1 MLRRVLVLVLLL
13 SLLFPLSCSL
23 RRPRLE
29 EACFPLSDLSRE
41 VSRRYKGVQVMRGLY
56 SLKLKRDREGGLLR
70 GEFYF
75 DVSRGLRARFYSPF
89 ASRIAEARVKG
100 SEAELYFLQE
110 GVLYQGGLQGE
121 EILCL
126 RFVYGEVE
134 GRRLPVRLIGSAMF
148 MMFQFGRI
156 GPWDFELRL
165 KALDLDPSPSAA
177 LPPMRVPPGVIIL
190 PLRDLLEVLGLRA

>member
-29 EACFPLSDLSRE
+29 ETCFPLSDLSRE

-100 SEAELYFLQE
+100 SEVELYFLQE
-110 GVLYQGGLQGE
+110 GVLYRGGLQGE
-121 EILCL
+121 DVLCL

-134 GRRLPVRLIGSAMF
+134 GRRLPVRLIG
-148 MMFQFGRI
+148 RL

-165 KALDLDPSPSAA
+165 KALDLDPPPSTA

>member
-1 MLRRVLVLVLLL
+1 V
-13 SLLFPLSCSL
+13 
-23 RRPRLE
+23 
-29 EACFPLSDLSRE
+29 
-41 VSRRYKGVQVMRGLY
+41 
-56 SLKLKRDREGGLLR
+56 
-70 GEFYF
+70 
-75 DVSRGLRARFYSPF
+75 RFYSPF

-100 SEAELYFLQE
+100 SKVELYFLQE

-134 GRRLPVRLIGSAMF
+134 GRRLPVRLIG
-148 MMFQFGRI
+148 RL